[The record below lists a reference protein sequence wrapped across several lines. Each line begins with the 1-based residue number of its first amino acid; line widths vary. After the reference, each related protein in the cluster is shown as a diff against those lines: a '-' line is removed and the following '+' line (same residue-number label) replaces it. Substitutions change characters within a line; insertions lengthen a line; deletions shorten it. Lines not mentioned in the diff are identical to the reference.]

1 MTFPVKTTQATQAR
15 VLAEAAGNGIPVVE
29 FNAQGKKTIPG
40 PKAKFYEAS
49 RQRAGTHL
57 VFNAFWL
64 VNTFCLYQMH
74 MRDSLHQVD
83 HGIIVHILR
92 AILRLFWGK

>member
-1 MTFPVKTTQATQAR
+1 MAFQWSN
-15 VLAEAAGNGIPVVE
+15 LM
-29 FNAQGKKTIPG
+29 
-40 PKAKFYEAS
+40 PKERRQVQDPRQKFYEAS
-49 RQRAGTHL
+49 RQRVGAHL
-57 VFNAFWL
+57 VYNAFWL